1 MVGNRNIMAKKKL
14 NLKELTTV
22 ELVEKLK
29 EDSGHYTK
37 MKFNHVVTTLEN
49 PMTLRQIRRDIA
61 RMKTELKK
69 RESEKQ
75 AG

>member
-1 MVGNRNIMAKKKL
+1 MAKKKL

-22 ELVEKLK
+22 ELLEKLK
-29 EDSGHYTK
+29 EDSSHYTK

-49 PMTLRQIRRDIA
+49 PMTLRQVRRDIA

>member
-1 MVGNRNIMAKKKL
+1 MAKKKL

-29 EDSGHYTK
+29 EDSAHFTK

-49 PMTLRQIRRDIA
+49 PMTLRRLRRDIA

-69 RESEKQ
+69 RSTELQKQ
-75 AG
+75 VS

>member
-1 MVGNRNIMAKKKL
+1 MAKKKL
-14 NLKELTTV
+14 NLKELTTI

-29 EDSGHYTK
+29 DDSTHFTK

-49 PMTLRQIRRDIA
+49 PMTLRQLRRDIA

-69 RESEKQ
+69 RSTEPAK
-75 AG
+75 